1 MNCIYV
7 HFLFLFRVSSNTMKS
22 KKELMKQKN
31 FAQTEK
37 WCTLL
42 IIYNFFTK

>member
-22 KKELMKQKN
+22 KKELMN
-31 FAQTEK
+31 HNETEEL
-37 WCTLL
+37 CTD
-42 IIYNFFTK
+42 